1 MKKSDVLGYVI
12 YEGPSKIDGKPIAV
26 VINKVNDDSAN
37 DKTGALVQSF
47 IFRTDIEPH
56 TALKTGDDESVC
68 GDCQHRPFLVKR
80 FKDGRAPCYVRVY
93 QSVLSVARAH
103 ARGRYVKVTPKQAAK
118 ILKDRLLRLGTYGNP
133 SAAPVGVW
141 WEVTRLVRGTT
152 GYDHGWKTIKP
163 RERTKWQQMVMASV
177 DSEAEQHEAQALGWR
192 TFRVALNAHRLDTET
207 PCPASREAG
216 YKATCETCGGKAG
229 PLCGGTKIKAK
240 SIVIQDHA
248 SGHKRRV
255 IPLLPVAA

>member
-1 MKKSDVLGYVI
+1 MKKQEPVLGYVI
-12 YEGPSKIDGKPIAV
+12 YEGPSEIDGKPIAV
-26 VINKVNDDSAN
+26 VINKIDDDSAN

-68 GDCQHRPFLVKR
+68 GDCPHRPFLVKK

-163 RERTKWQQMVMASV
+163 RERAKWQQMVMASV
-177 DSEAEQHEAQALGWR
+177 DSEDEQREAEALGWR
-192 TFRVALNAHRLDTET
+192 TFRVALNAHRLDTEG

-216 YKATCETCGGKAG
+216 YKTTCDKCGGKAG

-255 IPLLPVAA
+255 IAIQPVA